1 MSVMLPRLCKAI
13 ISDCCALFIEILGM
27 FSHETPDPS
36 DQSPLRS
43 SMANLMSSPAAAG
56 EMLK

>member
-1 MSVMLPRLCKAI
+1 MLPWLCEAIMSVC
-13 ISDCCALFIEILGM
+13 SALFIEILCM

-43 SMANLMSSPAAAG
+43 SMANFMSSPAAAS